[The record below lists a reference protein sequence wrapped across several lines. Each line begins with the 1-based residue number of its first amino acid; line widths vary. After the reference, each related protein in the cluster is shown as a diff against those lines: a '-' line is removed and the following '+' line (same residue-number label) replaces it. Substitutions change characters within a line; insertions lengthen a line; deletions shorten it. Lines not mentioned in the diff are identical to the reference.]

1 MAVFYKNTEL
11 VPGIMNGT
19 GMELFFSYI
28 SQETDPSQG
37 QYTKWSYQPSVDFDW
52 SWICALIILL
62 HNNSNKTSAFT
73 NCNLSCFIN
82 RTVSDFSMKSISS
95 SSTWQEFVPGK

>member
-37 QYTKWSYQPSVDFDW
+37 QYTK
-52 SWICALIILL
+52 
-62 HNNSNKTSAFT
+62 
-73 NCNLSCFIN
+73 
-82 RTVSDFSMKSISS
+82 
-95 SSTWQEFVPGK
+95 